1 MENQTIFT
9 QTSPVELSAMLTE
22 GVTKQLEAF
31 KTELLAKE
39 ANEEL
44 LTREQ
49 ACEFL
54 QIDPSTL
61 WKWQNLGK
69 VTAYGISG
77 NRRYYK
83 RSELMEALKPLNVK
97 GGVK

>member
-1 MENQTIFT
+1 MAQLQFI
-9 QTSPVELSAMLTE
+9 QTSPQELSELITE
-22 GVTKQLEAF
+22 GVKIQLQEL
-31 KTELLAKE
+31 KKELLAKE
-39 ANEEL
+39 ANDEL
-44 LTREQ
+44 MTRDE

-61 WKWQNLGK
+61 WAWQNRGK

-83 RSELMEALKPLNVK
+83 RSELIEALTPIKK
-97 GGVK
+97 